1 MIPATG
7 KSEYL
12 YEQIFNQVRKIY
24 LESGHNINDIPKKIM
39 IDFESS
45 LIKVVKSIFTN
56 SKIKGAFRQT
66 FMGSCQ
72 KIRIMPKRK
81 IKDYKNIII
90 YFKNYAI
97 HITGRQRGYF

>member
-1 MIPATG
+1 MIFLLKKVFYQVINIAGFYPEINGIIPIFMIPSTG

-24 LESGHNINDIPKKIM
+24 LDSGHNINDIPKNIM

-56 SKIKGAFRQT
+56 SKI
-66 FMGSCQ
+66 
-72 KIRIMPKRK
+72 
-81 IKDYKNIII
+81 N
-90 YFKNYAI
+90 
-97 HITGRQRGYF
+97 